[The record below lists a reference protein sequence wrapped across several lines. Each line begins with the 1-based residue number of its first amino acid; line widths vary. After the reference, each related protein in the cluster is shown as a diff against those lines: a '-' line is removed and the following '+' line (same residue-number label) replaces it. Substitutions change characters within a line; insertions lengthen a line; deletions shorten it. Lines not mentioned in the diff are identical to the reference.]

1 MWFIRKCFFL
11 KQLPSCYCVFVFVC
25 TIILNVTFFFE
36 NNSPSCY
43 CVLIV
48 CIICIIRLTIEI
60 VLTIQ
65 SIICFIYT
73 INYLITNLQNHTNLS
88 WYKLDEEL
96 VLTIESITSFIYTIN
111 YLISN
116 LLNYTNL
123 SWCKLD
129 EGFWLSNLLWTK
141 QIISWFWS
149 WRIMVVVRKMS
160 GLVK

>member
-1 MWFIRKCFFL
+1 MFFFKTTPKLLLCICICLHHYIKCYIFL
-11 KQLPSCYCVFVFVC
+11 WKQLSKLLLC
-25 TIILNVTFFFE
+25 TCLHYQIKCE
-36 NNSPSCY
+36 
-43 CVLIV
+43 
-48 CIICIIRLTIEI
+48 TIEI